1 MCMLTLWSLILD
13 PSTFSFNKQILFLSG
28 RWQMSYLNILL
39 NKNQIDAH
47 LLA

>member
-1 MCMLTLWSLILD
+1 MLLHQNVYVNSYFDHL
-13 PSTFSFNKQILFLSG
+13 SLFLSG